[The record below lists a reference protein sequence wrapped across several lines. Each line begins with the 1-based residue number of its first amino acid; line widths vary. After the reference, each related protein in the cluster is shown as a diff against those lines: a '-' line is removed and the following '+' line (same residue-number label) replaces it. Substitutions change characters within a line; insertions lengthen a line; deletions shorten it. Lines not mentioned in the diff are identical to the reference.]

1 MPRLFCLLLLGSL
14 VGNAAHAAGHNPQHT
29 PKAYTHTT
37 SAVVHNGPTTEIL
50 NTQSLANAQ
59 RLVPT
64 ALPVPPAAL
73 PDGTIARGT
82 GVLAPELLE
91 APVYNPA
98 DRR

>member
-14 VGNAAHAAGHNPQHT
+14 VGNAAHAAEHNPQHG
-29 PKAYTHTT
+29 PKAYTPTAP
-37 SAVVHNGPTTEIL
+37 AVVHNDPTTEAL
-50 NTQSLANAQ
+50 NTQSLADAQ
-59 RLVPT
+59 RRIPVAP
-64 ALPVPPAAL
+64 PVPPAAL

>member
-14 VGNAAHAAGHNPQHT
+14 VGNAAHAAEHA
-29 PKAYTHTT
+29 PKAHTRT
-37 SAVVHNGPTTEIL
+37 APAVVHNGPTTEML

-59 RLVPT
+59 RLIPVAPV
-64 ALPVPPAAL
+64 VPPAAL

>member
-14 VGNAAHAAGHNPQHT
+14 AGNAAHAAEHNLQHT
-29 PKAYTHTT
+29 PKAHTRT
-37 SAVVHNGPTTEIL
+37 APAVVHNGPTTEML

-59 RLVPT
+59 RLIPVAPV
-64 ALPVPPAAL
+64 VPPAAL

>member
-14 VGNAAHAAGHNPQHT
+14 VGNAAHAAEHT
-29 PKAYTHTT
+29 PKAHTRT
-37 SAVVHNGPTTEIL
+37 APAVVHNGPTTEML
-50 NTQSLANAQ
+50 NMQSLANAQ
-59 RLVPT
+59 RLIPV
-64 ALPVPPAAL
+64 AAPVPPAAL